1 MISTINYKLW
11 RKACLFIRLN
21 NTGNVNCRGVFG
33 NLMENVPS
41 YAALVFGV
49 AVVATLFLVWL
60 SHPKDKLL
68 FIFWFLMGAASS
80 YLVLTDVT
88 LNAELL
94 SPKLLLIILP
104 STLIPLLY
112 LLTKRGKALIH
123 AADDDYLHYIH
134 TVRIAVE
141 FVLLWLHKA
150 QVLPVELTF
159 EGWNY
164 DIIIGMTAPFIAQM
178 GFQKKFLTRKIL
190 LGWNVLGIL
199 FLTNIVINA
208 ALSVPGPLHLLSLDM
223 PNLAVLKFPYQLLP
237 TLIVPALFF
246 SHVVAIIRLVKKEVD
261 VESPEED

>member
-1 MISTINYKLW
+1 MEMIPGYT
-11 RKACLFIRLN
+11 
-21 NTGNVNCRGVFG
+21 T
-33 NLMENVPS
+33 
-41 YAALVFGV
+41 LVFGV
-49 AVVATLFLVWL
+49 AVAATLVLLWL

-68 FIFWFLMGAASS
+68 FVFWLIMGSASS
-80 YLVLTDVT
+80 YLVLTNVT

-104 STLIPLLY
+104 STLLPLLY
-112 LLTKRGKALIH
+112 LLTKRGKTLIH
-123 AADDDYLHYIH
+123 SADDDYLHYIH

-150 QVLPVELTF
+150 QFIPVELTF

-164 DIIIGMTAPFIAQM
+164 DIVIGMTAPFIAQM
-178 GFQKKFLTRKIL
+178 GFQKKFLTRNIL
-190 LGWNVLGIL
+190 LGWNILGIL
-199 FLTNIVINA
+199 FLANIVINA
-208 ALSVPGPLHLLSLDM
+208 ALSVPGPLHLLSHDM

-237 TLIVPALFF
+237 TLIVPIVFF